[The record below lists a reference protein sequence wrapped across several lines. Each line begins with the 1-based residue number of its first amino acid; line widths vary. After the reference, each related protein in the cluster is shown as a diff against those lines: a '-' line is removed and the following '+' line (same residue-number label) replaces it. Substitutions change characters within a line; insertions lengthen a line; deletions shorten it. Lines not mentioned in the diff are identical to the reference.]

1 MASVVS
7 PARVSSASKVTLLA
21 DGIRPLMVMA
31 PRCKSSSASLDNMAV
46 AARTDVA
53 ARLPGLAARRADGPA
68 GLREGAHPLHER
80 RRLGARDVKARDG
93 GLLFRFLFEEL
104 PRFQHDPVAVLIVAH
119 AEGGDGPGGVHGLEQ
134 RRVAGL
140 LAGAGRELGQE
151 PPQVLTERA
160 DLLLLALE
168 GEELPGLA
176 RLQIEHALPR
186 RPHRAH
192 REVIG
197 SVELER
203 VAHWTTVPAEAI
215 GRRSGVLA
223 RAALTGAPARQCRR
237 PSR

>member
-1 MASVVS
+1 MASAVS
-7 PARVSSASKVTLLA
+7 PARVSPASKVTLLA

-31 PRCKSSSASLDNMAV
+31 PRCKSSSASLDDMAV
-46 AARTDVA
+46 AARADVA

-68 GLREGAHPLHER
+68 GL
-80 RRLGARDVKARDG
+80 RDG

-134 RRVAGL
+134 HRVAGL
-140 LAGAGRELGQE
+140 LAGAGRELGQKA
-151 PPQVLTERA
+151 PQVLTERA

-168 GEELPGLA
+168 GEEPPGLA